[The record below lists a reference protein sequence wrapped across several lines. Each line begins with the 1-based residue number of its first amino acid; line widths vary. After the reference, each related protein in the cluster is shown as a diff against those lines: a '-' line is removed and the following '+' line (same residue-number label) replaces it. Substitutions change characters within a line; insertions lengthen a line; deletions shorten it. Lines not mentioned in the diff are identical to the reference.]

1 MAHTLTIV
9 EPIWPMLQNESK
21 TMIIISH
28 RIETKLIII
37 NSQNIAMETY
47 KQGFLCTCIVQFT
60 LSDAVCVYI
69 IVTMVIELI
78 VVHMYYS
85 KL

>member
-21 TMIIISH
+21 TMIITSP
-28 RIETKLIII
+28 RIETKLII